1 MAVGARTMQEGGA
14 FASWTREQVELFC
27 VDHLIMVEINCNEEF
42 MTMDFVFPTT
52 EVGNVGFGAD
62 AKVGITGT
70 EAVMQIVREILSGFQ
85 WEEDALGRA
94 KQHFHSSHDSL
105 YKSLECLTIEKVMVE
120 MTGGDKR
127 FTSVDHE
134 DTDAVGIA
142 DARQA
147 VMSQMIPS
155 EIEMSVVGDF
165 DVKYCLDMILQY
177 VGTIPP
183 ETNREYRET
192 APNFEE
198 VRALEESLEGP
209 EAGPPKYS
217 VPEVL
222 GLGGSVDVTLVD
234 PDPRAVAYVSGSGPN
249 RWGYLR
255 DGRNLADVIVEKGGN
270 KQTKFDLQRRR
281 HPLFA
286 HVGLMLIGE
295 IVNRRLFSNVREVR
309 NGLGRAKVEVCR
321 LGHYYRPR
329 PRTSYI
335 FSNPSPR
342 ESCFDFTSLPLARSR
357 KSNSLT
363 TPTSGSQVS
372 TGSAAATG
380 CAP

>member
-1 MAVGARTMQEGGA
+1 
-14 FASWTREQVELFC
+14 
-27 VDHLIMVEINCNEEF
+27 
-42 MTMDFVFPTT
+42 
-52 EVGNVGFGAD
+52 
-62 AKVGITGT
+62 
-70 EAVMQIVREILSGFQ
+70 
-85 WEEDALGRA
+85 
-94 KQHFHSSHDSL
+94 
-105 YKSLECLTIEKVMVE
+105 
-120 MTGGDKR
+120 
-127 FTSVDHE
+127 
-134 DTDAVGIA
+134 
-142 DARQA
+142 
-147 VMSQMIPS
+147 
-155 EIEMSVVGDF
+155 
-165 DVKYCLDMILQY
+165 LDMILQY

-295 IVNRRLFSNVREVR
+295 IVNRRLFSNVREKKQLTYDANFRFTGFDGVGGGYWLCTVTASQEKADAAAEACVETLEGIGR
-309 NGLGRAKVEVCR
+309 GGIGSDNLESARRVVGNRHEGEMRTTRYAAEMMSGLQLEGVAKK
-321 LGHYYRPR
+321 G
-329 PRTSYI
+329 
-335 FSNPSPR
+335 
-342 ESCFDFTSLPLARSR
+342 PL
-357 KSNSLT
+357 SLT
-363 TPTSGSQVS
+363 DFQAMCSAVTVEDLRAIVEELDFRECNFIKAVGKTVKPEGYVEPEGDDVIVRGPAGGSR
-372 TGSAAATG
+372 GG
-380 CAP
+380 PLMG